1 MYASSRGI
9 PFVTIQS
16 MQKTL
21 CLIKPVG
28 ETPLQTILKFKS
40 KNTEYKDQTLSYAGR
55 LDPMAEGL
63 LLVLVG
69 VENKKRKDYEAL
81 EKTYIFSVLFGV
93 TTDSY
98 DLLGL
103 PILKHKAP
111 LGIAKIKKLQK
122 NLPALLGKHIQ
133 SYPPFS
139 SKTVNGKPLYYWAR
153 EGKLNEIKIPSKTIN
168 ISSLKQQAQ
177 SSISSKELL
186 ARIKLVLPL
195 IKGHFRQD
203 KILTSWDILLTN
215 NSDALFSLLTFSAT
229 CSSGTY
235 VRAIAR
241 QMGDILGT
249 GALAFSIKRTRIGDF
264 TLENALT

>member
-1 MYASSRGI
+1 
-9 PFVTIQS
+9 

-40 KNTEYKDQTLSYAGR
+40 KNTEYKSQTLSYAGR

-69 VENKKRKDYEAL
+69 EENKKRKTYEAL
-81 EKTYIFSVLFGV
+81 EKTYIFSVLFGIS
-93 TTDSY
+93 TDSY

-103 PILKHKAP
+103 PRLRQKGP
-111 LGIAKIKKLQK
+111 LEKSAIRKLQSF
-122 NLPALLGKHIQ
+122 LPKLLGKHRQI
-133 SYPPFS
+133 YPPFS

-153 EGKLNEIKIPSKTIN
+153 EGKLNKIQIPSKIIT

-177 SSISSKELL
+177 SIISGKE
-186 ARIKLVLPL
+186 IFEKIEHILPF
-195 IKGHFRQD
+195 IKGQFRQEAILASWNY
-203 KILTSWDILLTN
+203 ILTENSGTN
-215 NSDALFSLLTFSAT
+215 FSLLTFSVT

-235 VRAIAR
+235 VRSIAH
-241 QMGDILGT
+241 QMGEQLMT
-249 GALAFSIKRTRIGDF
+249 GALAFSIRRTRIGTF
-264 TLENALT
+264 ALEGIQE